1 MEVITSSTVLK
12 SQPNS
17 LTTPNLQPVLL
28 MHLVSNLN
36 GDEELSAA
44 DDFYIPKEAV
54 KIIND

>member
-1 MEVITSSTVLK
+1 
-12 SQPNS
+12 
-17 LTTPNLQPVLL
+17 